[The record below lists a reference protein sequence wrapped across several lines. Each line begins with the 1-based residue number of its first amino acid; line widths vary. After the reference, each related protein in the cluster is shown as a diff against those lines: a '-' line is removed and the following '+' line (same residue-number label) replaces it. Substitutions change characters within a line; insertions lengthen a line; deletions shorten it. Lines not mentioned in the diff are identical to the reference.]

1 MGEPL
6 QHLQSLTLSN
16 EHEVID
22 DIKGILWN
30 LS

>member
-22 DIKGILWN
+22 GINSYLIN
-30 LS
+30 